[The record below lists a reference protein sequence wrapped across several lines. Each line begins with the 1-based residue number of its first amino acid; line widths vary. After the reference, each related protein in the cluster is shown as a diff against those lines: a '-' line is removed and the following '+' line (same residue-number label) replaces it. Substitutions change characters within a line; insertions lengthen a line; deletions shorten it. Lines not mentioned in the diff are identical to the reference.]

1 MSTKSSAKR
10 PRTKGQNSLM
20 FALANQVGVTHNDL
34 KDWTFEIT
42 NGRTEHTSEL
52 YYSEAVK
59 IIDRL
64 QSYVKKQT
72 GKVSQRTIQYRRQ
85 QAGIKQIVTQDQL
98 DKIQREWKEVEG
110 RTPSGLESLCFRILK
125 YDKPRTTADANK
137 VIEAI
142 KSMNKRAQNST
153 NISKGEAA

>member
-1 MSTKSSAKR
+1 MSTKSSAKK
-10 PRTKGQNSLM
+10 PRTKAQNSLM
-20 FALANQVGVTHNDL
+20 FGLASKCGVTHDDL
-34 KDWTFEIT
+34 RDWTFEIT
-42 NGRTEHTSEL
+42 EGRTEHTSEL
-52 YYSEAVK
+52 YYDEAVK
-59 IIDRL
+59 IINRL
-64 QSYVKKQT
+64 QSYVDKKD

-98 DKIQREWKEVEG
+98 DKIQRDWKAVEG
-110 RTPSGLESLCFRILK
+110 RTPSGLESLCFGILN

-142 KSMNKRAQNST
+142 KSMNKRAQKST